1 MEAKTNVKILLLL
14 WMVQTPTVNTLMVF
28 KSLEPL
34 DKPDPFSGAQLS
46 RILVLNNSEFSRGIT
61 FCGRFNF
68 LRFPQELLQIGSRN
82 PFPFI
87 RIKRKK
93 LDKHFHLS
101 IGDVWFEIKNLHN
114 ENNQLWITNQW
125 QHFCLAFNVATLHI
139 SIIKVSC
146 FISTVKLEIDL
157 TIHLPDFWPPC
168 YNSPF

>member
-1 MEAKTNVKILLLL
+1 MEAKTNMKILLLL
-14 WMVQTPTVNTLMVF
+14 WMVQPPTVNSLMVL
-28 KSLEPL
+28 KSLEPF
-34 DKPDPFSGAQLS
+34 DEPDPFSGAELR
-46 RILVLNNSEFSRGIT
+46 RISVLNDSEFSRGIT

-93 LDKHFHLS
+93 LDKNFHLS
-101 IGDVWFEIKNLHN
+101 IGDVWFEIKSVYN

-125 QHFCLAFNVATLHI
+125 QHFCLAFDVDTLHI

-146 FISTVKLEIDL
+146 FISTNHKIALKSGL
-157 TIHLPDFWPPC
+157 
-168 YNSPF
+168 